1 MGSESTVFFLIFAAV
16 FILFFLV
23 IAGAALFFR
32 RFNEN
37 TKHIESNI
45 RRARDKGEYSYWIR
59 ELQCH
64 YLCLIPFVGRR
75 NVSRVYRFI
84 FRKPN
89 PDEKKEYCRGIYR
102 ILAPSIVGIGIC
114 TVCLC
119 GASWAWFNAS
129 VGSTMQTINTSTYK
143 FESVTVKSKSGDTV
157 LPTDDG
163 KYSLKADNTY
173 TIEIK
178 TSGTAGATGYGTL
191 VIDGN
196 ESDKRHTA
204 QISAGATFSFTI
216 KANKAAEIQLKEN
229 WGTSSDT
236 GDRIAKGAT
245 ISIGEPKNSN
255 ETKTE
260 NNAKPAAS
268 IISESKPEAV
278 TDSKSESREE
288 SSEVGKTESV
298 TEEASQSQSSEET
311 SSSSSSSAETESD
324 KTPE

>member
-1 MGSESTVFFLIFAAV
+1 MGSESAVFFLIFAAV

-37 TKHIESNI
+37 TKYIESNI

-89 PDEKKEYCRGIYR
+89 QDEKKEYCRGIYR

-129 VGSTMQTINTSTYK
+129 VGSTMQTIKTSTYQ
-143 FESVTVKSKSGDTV
+143 FESFTVKNGDTV
-157 LPTDDG
+157 LQTSDG
-163 KYSLKADNTY
+163 KYSLEAANTEY

-178 TSGTAGATGYGTL
+178 TSGTAGATGYCTL

-204 QISAGATFSFTI
+204 QILAGETFSFKI
-216 KANKAAEIQLKEN
+216 QANEDAKIQLIGN
-229 WGTSSDT
+229 WGTSSDE
-236 GDRIAKGAT
+236 GVRIAKGDT
-245 ISIGEPKNSN
+245 ISIGESKNSN

-260 NNAKPAAS
+260 NNAKPAAP
-268 IISESKPEAV
+268 IISESKTEAV
-278 TDSKSESREE
+278 TDSKSESSEE

-324 KTPE
+324 KTLE